1 MKNELLQNQKHQ
13 QQQPV
18 ISDLKEIKDNLN
30 DFEKH
35 RRRNNLKIDEVIEE
49 EKESWS
55 QSEKKIQEIIKDQL
69 QLERDIEIERAHRR
83 GKTMIDGAPNK
94 NRTIIAKFL
103 SVKDK

>member
-1 MKNELLQNQKHQ
+1 MGRKFKTLDNLKNELLQNQKHQ

-55 QSEKKIQEIIKDQL
+55 QSEKKMQEIIK
-69 QLERDIEIERAHRR
+69 
-83 GKTMIDGAPNK
+83 TSYS
-94 NRTIIAKFL
+94 L
-103 SVKDK
+103 SETLKLNVHTVVEKQW